1 MSHLLSV
8 PCRHVK
14 LSVPLVE
21 LTGRAVQLS
30 QNLAEGV
37 EVGGGPAD
45 SDSSPLTADSLN
57 IHTAYSNWQ
66 AVQLLFTN
74 LPLLRLLF
82 SLLFNSFKKAQTLAT
97 AHHGSSAHPSASQR
111 ESSAPIKT
119 RTEKEDRMAKLIELS
134 WSEKISEKI
143 AAGGKEGENEE
154 EGSERTPSP
163 VSTISS
169 SGEVEGA
176 YTLYTSDGSQTSD
189 VSGECHV
196 IYM

>member
-1 MSHLLSV
+1 
-8 PCRHVK
+8 
-14 LSVPLVE
+14 
-21 LTGRAVQLS
+21 
-30 QNLAEGV
+30 
-37 EVGGGPAD
+37 
-45 SDSSPLTADSLN
+45 
-57 IHTAYSNWQ
+57 
-66 AVQLLFTN
+66 
-74 LPLLRLLF
+74 
-82 SLLFNSFKKAQTLAT
+82 
-97 AHHGSSAHPSASQR
+97 
-111 ESSAPIKT
+111 
-119 RTEKEDRMAKLIELS
+119 MAKLIELS